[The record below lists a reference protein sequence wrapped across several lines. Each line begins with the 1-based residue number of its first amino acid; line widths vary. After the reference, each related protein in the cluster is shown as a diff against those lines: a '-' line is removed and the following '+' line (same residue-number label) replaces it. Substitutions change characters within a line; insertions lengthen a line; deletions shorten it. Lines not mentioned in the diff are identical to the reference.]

1 MSLLPVMTAMILI
14 MGLLILRL
22 LTHIRLIDIRQ
33 QGLPIRTQLQVL
45 VTMDTDTTGL
55 NTLLITDMA
64 IMDLDTLVTMGID
77 ITDPGINVQSC
88 IVHRLHKYG

>member
-14 MGLLILRL
+14 MGLLILHL
-22 LTHIRLIDIRQ
+22 LTHIHLTDIRQ

-45 VTMDTDTTGL
+45 VTLDTDTTGL

-64 IMDLDTLVTMGID
+64 IMDLDTLVTMGIG
-77 ITDPGINVQSC
+77 ITDPGINVRPC
-88 IVHRLHKYG
+88 IVHRLHE

>member
-88 IVHRLHKYG
+88 IVYRLHEYG